1 MEFIET
7 IKGLVNYTIFD
18 LTIGKLV
25 VFFVILF
32 FFLLFRQIFTKI
44 FLSAL
49 RRMAGKTKT
58 TIDDQFI
65 AILEKPI
72 NYLLLIVAFYFAFK
86 SLSLSG
92 NSTLFI
98 NHILRSF
105 IILLVC
111 WTLARGEMFVNTAL
125 RRVFTTKDLDV
136 AISFI
141 PFITKFIK
149 ITLISFAV
157 IFIIQEW
164 GYNIGALITGLGIGG
179 VAIALAAK
187 DTLANFFGSIM
198 ILFDR
203 PFKVGDWI
211 VSSDAE
217 GIVEDIGFRSTRIRT
232 FAKALVAVPN
242 SKLATD
248 AITNWS
254 RRDRRRIS
262 FNVGVTY
269 STTKNQM
276 KNIIS
281 KIKDMLFCHDKIRS
295 DVIMVN
301 FTDFDRSSMNIFIY
315 CFTTTSLWDEFLE
328 IKQDVNLKVME
339 ILESESAEFAFPSM
353 SIYMGNPPPSLDN
366 KTLEKNKDLEQI

>member
-72 NYLLLIVAFYFAFK
+72 NYFLLIVAFYFAFK
-86 SLSLSG
+86 SLSLSE
-92 NSTLFI
+92 NSMLFI

-276 KNIIS
+276 KNIIN
-281 KIKDMLFCHDKIRS
+281 KIKEMLFCHDKIRS
-295 DVIMVN
+295 DFIMVN
-301 FTDFDRSSMNIFIY
+301 FTDFDQSSMNIFIY

-366 KTLEKNKDLEQI
+366 KTLKKNNDLEQI

>member
-72 NYLLLIVAFYFAFK
+72 NYFLLIVAFYFAFK
-86 SLSLSG
+86 SLSLSD
-92 NSTLFI
+92 NSMLFI

-111 WTLARGEMFVNTAL
+111 WTLARSEMFVNTAL
-125 RRVFTTKDLDV
+125 RIVFTTKDLDV

-149 ITLISFAV
+149 VTLISFAV

-281 KIKDMLFCHDKIRS
+281 KIKEMLFCHDKIRS

-301 FTDFDRSSMNIFIY
+301 FTDFDKSSMNIFIY

>member
-44 FLSAL
+44 FLTAL

-65 AILEKPI
+65 AVLEKPI

-92 NSTLFI
+92 NSMLFI

-149 ITLISFAV
+149 VTLISFAV

-217 GIVEDIGFRSTRIRT
+217 GIVEEIGFRSTRIRT

-281 KIKDMLFCHDKIRS
+281 KIKEMLFCHDKIRS

-301 FTDFDRSSMNIFIY
+301 FTDFDKSSMNIFIY
-315 CFTTTSLWDEFLE
+315 CFTTTSLWNEFLE

-353 SIYMGNPPPSLDN
+353 SIYMENPPPSLDN